1 MKGHEQCRGEV
12 AVNKLLTNR
21 KINDTIAHHLFSDG
35 LPNLDTHS
43 RSNRLQ
49 SIKAGD
55 FVVVACE
62 RPSHLHVA
70 GKAYGPG
77 PKGYQTLQ
85 QTLKARRDGALAKEL
100 WEPCVFDLQNGIAV
114 VQVYDTWEGLGGRP
128 VMQGRKWLLP
138 EETKFGR

>member
-1 MKGHEQCRGEV
+1 M
-12 AVNKLLTNR
+12 
-21 KINDTIAHHLFSDG
+21 
-35 LPNLDTHS
+35 
-43 RSNRLQ
+43 Q

-70 GKAYGPG
+70 GKAHGHECYL
-77 PKGYQTLQ
+77 TLQ
-85 QTLKARRDGALAKEL
+85 QTLKARRDRVLEKEL
-100 WEPCVFDLQNGIAV
+100 WEPCEFDLQNGIAV
-114 VQVYDTWEGLGGRP
+114 VRVYDTWEGLRGRP